1 MTNKE
6 MIANYNGLNAIQNLE
21 TMHYKRTGEK
31 LFKGRIKITYAIK
44 KNMMEILEKLKPYNA
59 SRDEVFEEY
68 RDLDKEKEALENLKK
83 KMVTSPEGTA
93 EYEQEMKDYNK
104 KAGNLSIIMKP
115 GKKQAEY
122 EAKIQELLDID
133 VADVNIHTIA
143 LDQLDGIELDSNQ
156 LELLLFM
163 IEE

>member
-44 KNMMEILEKLKPYNA
+44 KNMMEILEELKPYND

-143 LDQLDGIELDSNQ
+143 LEQLDGIELDSNQ

>member
-6 MIANYNGLNAIQNLE
+6 MIASYNGLNTIQNLE
-21 TMHYKRTGEK
+21 AVHYKRTGEK

-44 KNMMEILEKLKPYNA
+44 KNMMEILEKLKPYND

-68 RDLDKEKEALENLKK
+68 RDLDKEKEAIENLKK
-83 KMVTSPEGTA
+83 KMVVSPEGTL
-93 EYEQEMKDYNK
+93 EYKREMEACNK
-104 KAGNLSIIMKP
+104 KAGNLPIIMKP
-115 GKKQAEY
+115 GKDQKDY

-133 VADVNIHTIA
+133 VADVKIHKIN
-143 LDQLDGIELDSNQ
+143 LDQLEGIDLDSSQ
-156 LELLLFM
+156 IELLLFM

>member
-1 MTNKE
+1 MTNRD
-6 MIANYNGLNAIQNLE
+6 MIANYNGLDYIQSLENA
-21 TMHYKRTGEK
+21 HYKQTGEK
-31 LFKGRIKITYAIK
+31 LFKGRVKITYAIK
-44 KNMMEILEKLKPYNA
+44 KNMREFLEKLKPYNDA
-59 SRDEVFEEY
+59 RDEVFTEY
-68 RDLDKEKEALENLKK
+68 RDQDAEEKAAENLKK

-104 KAGNLSIIMKP
+104 KAGKLSIIMKP

-143 LDQLDGIELDSNQ
+143 LEQLDGIELDSNQ

>member
-1 MTNKE
+1 
-6 MIANYNGLNAIQNLE
+6 
-21 TMHYKRTGEK
+21 
-31 LFKGRIKITYAIK
+31 
-44 KNMMEILEKLKPYNA
+44 
-59 SRDEVFEEY
+59 
-68 RDLDKEKEALENLKK
+68 
-83 KMVTSPEGTA
+83 MVTSPEGTA

-143 LDQLDGIELDSNQ
+143 LEQLDGIELDSNQ
-156 LELLLFM
+156 LGLLLFM

>member
-1 MTNKE
+1 MTNRD
-6 MIANYNGLNAIQNLE
+6 MIANYNGLDYIQSLENA
-21 TMHYKRTGEK
+21 HYKRTGEK
-31 LFKGRIKITYAIK
+31 LFKGRVKITYAIK
-44 KNMMEILEKLKPYNA
+44 KNMRGFLEKLKPYNDA
-59 SRDEVFEEY
+59 RDEVFTEY
-68 RDLDKEKEALENLKK
+68 RDQDAEEKAAENLKK

-143 LDQLDGIELDSNQ
+143 LEQLDGIELDSNQ
-156 LELLLFM
+156 LGLLLFM

>member
-143 LDQLDGIELDSNQ
+143 LEQLDGIELDSNQ